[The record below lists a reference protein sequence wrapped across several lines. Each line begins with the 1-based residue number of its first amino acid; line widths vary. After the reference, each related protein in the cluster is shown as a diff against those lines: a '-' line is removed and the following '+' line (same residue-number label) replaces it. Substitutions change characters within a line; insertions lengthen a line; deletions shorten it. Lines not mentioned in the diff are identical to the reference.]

1 MRGIKFLSL
10 FVLAAVTLLVLP
22 YHSSAQICPKGTIK
36 IVTSWPMQGAMIPEG
51 TAMKQAVD
59 LAVKHHGGAVA
70 GYCIKVINKD
80 DASPVTGSWD
90 GSVEAE
96 IALNAVADPD
106 VMVYLATYNSGA
118 AKISS
123 PITNKAGLAQ
133 ITPANTYPGLTKSGF
148 GPGEPGIYRPSGQ
161 ITYFRTHPADDIQ
174 GAAGAAWAACL
185 GHKKIYVLDDRQ
197 LYGKGI
203 ADVFAAK
210 ARELGLTIVGQDGVE
225 STDIDFRA
233 LLTKVKASGADMM
246 YGGFVIDS
254 GGVQI
259 IQQMKVLGMFD
270 RGMKFMGPDG
280 LYSPGLIE
288 QATPEAVNANVLI
301 TFAAFPADQLPT
313 QAGKRFYAD
322 YIKTYGQEP
331 IGWALYA
338 YNAASVALD
347 AIKRAGVKDRAAI
360 VKAMRATRNF
370 AGVTGRFSF
379 DKNGDTDRTDMTAN
393 VVQRGKWKFLYGIS
407 GDMYPKNCPTK

>member
-1 MRGIKFLSL
+1 M
-10 FVLAAVTLLVLP
+10 
-22 YHSSAQICPKGTIK
+22 
-36 IVTSWPMQGAMIPEG
+36 
-51 TAMKQAVD
+51 
-59 LAVKHHGGAVA
+59 KHHGGVVA

-185 GHKKIYVLDDRQ
+185 GHKKIYVPDDRQ

-210 ARELGLTIVGQDGVE
+210 ARELGLTILGQDGVE

-280 LYSPGLIE
+280 LYSPGLIK
-288 QATPEAVNANVLI
+288 QATPEAVNDNVLI

-313 QAGKRFYAD
+313 QAGQIVLHD
-322 YIKTYGQEP
+322 T
-331 IGWALYA
+331 
-338 YNAASVALD
+338 
-347 AIKRAGVKDRAAI
+347 AGNLLGSDLVRKSYLGE
-360 VKAMRATRNF
+360 K
-370 AGVTGRFSF
+370 
-379 DKNGDTDRTDMTAN
+379 
-393 VVQRGKWKFLYGIS
+393 
-407 GDMYPKNCPTK
+407 